1 MSKDGIDLRLKH
13 VSVFDDLTVEQGC
26 LDMGNPAPAAELPQP
41 ESSDQFVIPVQRK
54 NKLHL
59 CQNLPFQI
67 SSNRHLNH
75 HLSLSLEQRRKS
87 YLRNDAQMPRMSEKP
102 SGDS

>member
-41 ESSDQFVIPVQRK
+41 ESSDQFVIKKSQYSGSK
-54 NKLHL
+54 KEQTSLMSKLA
-59 CQNLPFQI
+59 I
-67 SSNRHLNH
+67 SD
-75 HLSLSLEQRRKS
+75 LEQ
-87 YLRNDAQMPRMSEKP
+87 P
-102 SGDS
+102 SS